1 MHLDPIVVSIATH
14 NARAEHL
21 PKTIESIKQSVV
33 PVEINIWHNEPS
45 DYELI
50 DGTINHL
57 ADANHGARSK
67 FLEQHLT
74 PYPHYYFT
82 CDDDLIYH
90 PQYFETLALKL
101 KQKNHRCVAG
111 VHGSYYLKH
120 PVDDYFWSQKVVH
133 FQAEIKNDQFVTML
147 GTGTMAFHSSLFDDV
162 DLFSYIGADFN
173 NMVDVKV
180 AELCINREIPR
191 LCIQRPKDFVKEQ
204 DNSQESAIWHKAAK
218 SAEKQ
223 TAVLNAIDKRKF
235 MFRPKC

>member
-1 MHLDPIVVSIATH
+1 MPNLDPIVVSIATH
-14 NARAEHL
+14 KAREKHL
-21 PKTIESIKQSVV
+21 IKTIESIEKSVV
-33 PVEINIWHNEPS
+33 PVSIHVFANDYTPEI
-45 DYELI
+45 D
-50 DGTINHL
+50 
-57 ADANHGARSK
+57 DAQCYPVTDNGARSK
-67 FLEQHLT
+67 FLAHNMIDES
-74 PYPHYYFT
+74 HYHFT

-133 FQAEIKNDQFVTML
+133 FSAEIKNDQFVTML

-162 DLFSYIGADFN
+162 DLFSYIGDDFN

-191 LCIQRPKDFVKEQ
+191 LCIQRPKNFVKEQ

-218 SAEKQ
+218 SAERQ
-223 TAVLNAIDKRKF
+223 TAVLNAIDKKKF
-235 MFRPKC
+235 MYRPKC